1 VIDTQVVITWFVYCG
16 TLYTAPV
23 TMVISKGANQMC
35 YLVKGEDHGIAVH
48 PYELNHSLSQN
59 LLVND
64 GDHFTMWLQTSFIFD
79 FSADPK
85 YL

>member
-1 VIDTQVVITWFVYCG
+1 
-16 TLYTAPV
+16 
-23 TMVISKGANQMC
+23 MVISKGANQMC

-64 GDHFTMWLQTSFIFD
+64 GDHFTPIWLHMVKIEIKCE
-79 FSADPK
+79 K
-85 YL
+85 YIGR